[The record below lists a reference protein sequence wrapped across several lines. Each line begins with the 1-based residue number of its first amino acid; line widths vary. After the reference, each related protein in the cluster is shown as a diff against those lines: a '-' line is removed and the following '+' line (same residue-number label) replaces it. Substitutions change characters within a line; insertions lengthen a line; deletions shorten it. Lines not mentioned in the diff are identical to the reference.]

1 MGWSDW
7 EKNVLRNVCKLSGPD
22 FWSARPRHRE
32 WDAERPGFS
41 SQEILIFI
49 EGIFLG

>member
-7 EKNVLRNVCKLSGPD
+7 EKNVLRNVYKLSEPD
-22 FWSARPRHRE
+22 CWSARPRYRE
-32 WDAERPGFS
+32 QGAERPDFS